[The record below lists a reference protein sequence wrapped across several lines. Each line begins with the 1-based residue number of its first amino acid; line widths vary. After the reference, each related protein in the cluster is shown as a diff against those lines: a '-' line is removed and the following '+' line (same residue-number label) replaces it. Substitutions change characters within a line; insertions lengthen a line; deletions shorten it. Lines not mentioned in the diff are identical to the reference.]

1 MEWQAEDAPESAD
14 EAREPADG
22 SEGLGDKEGESIG
35 EAPEPSSGQADE
47 WEAGY
52 GPLASAIEAPTVVD
66 EPAQATALWVP
77 AGFLLR
83 LGAFLI
89 DMVLLLLL
97 LQLVLLIIGF
107 HQPGP
112 SRLLDALGRFLEEA
126 ALGSGPSA
134 TTLAMIANLRRPL
147 VFAGWM
153 NVGLCLCYYTLL
165 HGIAGA
171 TWGKFALGLRVMR
184 QDGRPLGLGLA
195 FARYVAYFLLA
206 RLAYTVWTM
215 PFDRQR
221 RTLYDIALGTNVFR
235 PLRRYLNE

>member
-1 MEWQAEDAPESAD
+1 MPYNAPVEWHADDAQ
-14 EAREPADG
+14 EPADEPQEILADG
-22 SEGLGDKEGESIG
+22 EESASVQVDAQEG
-35 EAPEPSSGQADE
+35 
-47 WEAGY
+47 GY
-52 GPLASAIEAPTVVD
+52 GPPASAIEVPTVAD

-89 DMVLLLLL
+89 DMILLLLL

-107 HQPGP
+107 HQPDP
-112 SRLLDALGRFLEEA
+112 SRLISALERLLEEPA
-126 ALGSGPSA
+126 RRGVLSA

-147 VFAGWM
+147 IFAGWM
-153 NVGLCLCYYTLL
+153 KVAMCLCYFTLF

-171 TWGKFALGLRVMR
+171 TWGKFTLRLRVMR

-206 RLAYTVWTM
+206 RLAYGAWTM

-221 RTLYDIALGTNVFR
+221 RTLYDMALGTNVFR
-235 PLRRYLNE
+235 PLQRYENE